1 MNNNKTL
8 DVADWCYTPPP
19 VVAKVRAPYR
29 YRSSNPIGVIG
40 TLLIHALI
48 IPSVYMGSRGPKV
61 RPPQIQESTS
71 LAKSNADSTDNLV
84 LITLPTNS
92 SASDAMSR
100 DMSLQLSAIKLA
112 AVSRVEVDPPALLDV
127 ELLPLSE
134 DQPALV
140 AGTGEDSAEQ
150 ARLRG
155 IYSGQIRARIE
166 RIWRRPRTP
175 ISEGV
180 NGGIPGI
187 SNESFQ
193 CQVQIVQD
201 ANGLV
206 QEVLLPRCVGSPAWQ
221 RSLVTAIQRASPLP
235 AAPSPRVFTR
245 SIVLDFVGV
254 PYVTG
259 SPEDEY
265 EIEEKPAL
273 AVAALGHGAA
283 IAFDE
288 FRTKARQGALGDT
301 NSVRTSK

>member
-1 MNNNKTL
+1 MTNNKKL
-8 DVADWCYTPPP
+8 SVVDWCYTPPP
-19 VVAKVRAPYR
+19 IVAKVRAPRR
-29 YRSSNPIGVIG
+29 YMSSTPIGVIG

-48 IPSVYMGSRGPKV
+48 VPSVYMGSRGPKV
-61 RPPQIQESTS
+61 HPLEIQESAS

-84 LITLPTNS
+84 LITLPTTS
-92 SASDAMSR
+92 DTSDAISR
-100 DMSLQLSAIKLA
+100 EMAPQLSHIKMT
-112 AVSRVEVDPPALLDV
+112 AVTRVEVEPLALLDV

-134 DQPALV
+134 DQPAQV
-140 AGTGEDSAEQ
+140 SGNGEDGAEQ

-180 NGGIPGI
+180 NSGTSGV
-187 SNESFQ
+187 SDESFQ

-201 ANGLV
+201 ANGFV
-206 QEVLLPRCVGSPAWQ
+206 QEVLLPRCIGAAAWQ
-221 RSLVTAIQRASPLP
+221 RSLVTAIQQASPLP

-245 SIVLDFVGV
+245 SIALDFVGI
-254 PYVTG
+254 PYVIG

-265 EIEEKPAL
+265 ETEEEPAR
-273 AVAALGHGAA
+273 AVAAVGQRAG

-288 FRTKARQGALGDT
+288 FRAKTRPDGLGDT
-301 NSVRTSK
+301 HSVRSPK

>member
-19 VVAKVRAPYR
+19 IVAKVPAPHR
-29 YRSSNPIGVIG
+29 YWSSTPIGVIG

-48 IPSVYMGSRGPKV
+48 VPSVYMGSRGPKV
-61 RPPQIQESTS
+61 RPPERQESTS
-71 LAKSNADSTDNLV
+71 LAKSKADSTDNLV
-84 LITLPTNS
+84 LITLPTNADS
-92 SASDAMSR
+92 SDAASR
-100 DMSLQLSAIKLA
+100 DMSLQFSPIKMA
-112 AVSRVEVDPPALLDV
+112 AVSRVEVETPALLDA

-134 DQPALV
+134 EQPAQV
-140 AGTGEDSAEQ
+140 TGNGEDGTEQ

-175 ISEGV
+175 ISEGSSDGTPDV
-180 NGGIPGI
+180 
-187 SNESFQ
+187 SDESFQ

-201 ANGLV
+201 ANGFV
-206 QEVLLPRCVGSPAWQ
+206 QEVLLPRCRGSAAWR
-221 RSLVTAIQRASPLP
+221 RSLVMAIQQASPLP

-245 SIVLDFVGV
+245 SIVLDFVAV

-265 EIEEKPAL
+265 EFEEKSAP
-273 AVAALGHGAA
+273 AVAAVGQRAA

-288 FRTKARQGALGDT
+288 FRAKTLPDGLGDT
-301 NSVRTSK
+301 HSVRSPK